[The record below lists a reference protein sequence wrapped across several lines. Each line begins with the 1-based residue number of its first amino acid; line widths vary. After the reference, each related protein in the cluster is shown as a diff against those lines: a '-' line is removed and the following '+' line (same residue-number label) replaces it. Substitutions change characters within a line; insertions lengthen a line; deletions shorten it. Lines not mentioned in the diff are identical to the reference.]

1 MRAGLLRVNGAR
13 AMEEPPFSIRA
24 AVAADWPGISAQL
37 TASALPLGGA
47 REHLDGFLVAEA
59 GGALVGVIGLE
70 RYADGVLLRS
80 ACVNDAWRGRCVGE
94 ALVRAILARAESA
107 GDPAVFLLTE
117 TAEGWFPRFGFV
129 RVTREDVPVSVKASV
144 EFTTACPASAVV
156 MRRPLAPAS

>member
-1 MRAGLLRVNGAR
+1 MRFRLRRRSR
-13 AMEEPPFSIRA
+13 APRTKTY
-24 AVAADWPGISAQL
+24 L
-37 TASALPLGGA
+37 TASALPLSGA

-80 ACVNDAWRGRCVGE
+80 ACVDDAWRGRGMGE
-94 ALVRAILARAESA
+94 ALVRAIVARAEAA

-129 RVTREDVPVSVKASV
+129 RVTREEVPVSVKASV

-156 MRRPLAPAS
+156 MRRPLAPVG